1 MPTTINNI
9 DFEGNGLNTDPQ
21 DSQQNVNNNEPVQL
35 NGGDPNDPTDVT
47 NPNQNDNQNDNNQND
62 NQNDNNNNGDGNDNP
77 DVSSS
82 TGGLNEGDTLDID
95 GVVYTVDAEGNIVD
109 SEGNIFKEAKDVDAW
124 LAEQTVQDNNDDNGE
139 FDINSIINAVGINVT
154 DDAGNPVEFT
164 NDAAGVKAYIDNVM
178 ELRSTEIADAT
189 INKLFDDAPIVKEFI
204 DYLAI
209 NGSARGF
216 GEIRD
221 LSGVTLDKEN
231 TEQLETV
238 IREAAKEFGNTSL
251 SDSYIKYLKDSG
263 GLYDE
268 ANRQLQAM
276 IARDNELRTQREEQ
290 AKAAREAENA
300 RVKEYWD
307 GVQSVINSRNI
318 AGYKIPETFVLE
330 RDGRKVS
337 LTPND
342 FMHYLT
348 YRDKETGLSGYQQD
362 LEAMSAEDIM
372 QNELLDAWLHF
383 TGKTYKDLIG
393 MAVKEEKVRQLK
405 IQSKQNPTQRT
416 IKINRNKPS
425 KVDINQIVLS

>member
-1 MPTTINNI
+1 MPQPTTII
-9 DFEGNGLNTDPQ
+9 DFEGNGLNNDPQ
-21 DSQQNVNNNEPVQL
+21 NPQQNVNNNEPVQL

-47 NPNQNDNQNDNNQND
+47 NPNQNDNPDNNL
-62 NQNDNNNNGDGNDNP
+62 DNNNPDNGSDNNNP
-77 DVSSS
+77 DDNSS
-82 TGGLNEGDTLDID
+82 TGGLNEGDQLEID
-95 GVVYTVDAEGNIVD
+95 GVNYTVDAEGNIVD
-109 SEGNIFKEAKDVDAW
+109 DNGNIFKEANEVDAW
-124 LAEQTVQDNNDDNGE
+124 LAEQDVQDNNIDNGD
-139 FDINSIINAVGINVT
+139 FDINSIINTVGIDIT
-154 DDAGNPVEFT
+154 DEEGNPVEFT

-216 GEIRD
+216 AEIRD
-221 LSGVTLDKEN
+221 LSDVTLDKEN
-231 TEQLETV
+231 TQQLETV

-276 IARDNELRTQREEQ
+276 IARDNDLRTQREEQ

-300 RVKEYWD
+300 RVKEYWN

-318 AGYKIPETFVLE
+318 AGYKIPENFVIE
-330 RDGRKVS
+330 RDGKKLS

-342 FMHYLT
+342 FMNYLI
-348 YRDKETGLSGYQQD
+348 YRDKETGLSGYQTD
-362 LEAMSAEDIM
+362 LQAMTAEEVM

-383 TGKTYKDLIG
+383 TGKTYKDLIS

-416 IKINRNKPS
+416 VKINRKSPD
-425 KVDINQIVLS
+425 KVDLNQIVLS